1 MIYTNIINIFVINVL
16 QIIIKVSNTTIEQ
29 KKEKK
34 LKKRK
39 KLKNVEEVSK
49 NRCVEWIGKRS
60 RREIGRAIDFFPLTG
75 NKPPSQTVAPLC
87 FEASVNLAGFLA
99 AAVIRNLARI
109 NRSYKSLFPLSIRAS
124 VGRGSSLRK
133 HGRTG
138 AGNVSL
144 FRNRRSGSKRAI
156 TLLLRARKLAG
167 DERTSGGRPIYIYIY
182 DDVCYQK

>member
-1 MIYTNIINIFVINVL
+1 M
-16 QIIIKVSNTTIEQ
+16 SNTTIEQ

-109 NRSYKSLFPLSIRAS
+109 NRSYKSLFLSRFERAWGVVRRWGNTVERAQEMFPS
-124 VGRGSSLRK
+124 SGIGGADRNVRLLCCFVRGNWPVTK
-133 HGRTG
+133 EPVVDGQ
-138 AGNVSL
+138 
-144 FRNRRSGSKRAI
+144 F
-156 TLLLRARKLAG
+156 
-167 DERTSGGRPIYIYIY
+167 IYIYIY

>member
-109 NRSYKSLFPLSIRAS
+109 NRSYKSLFLSRFERAWG
-124 VGRGSSLRK
+124 V
-133 HGRTG
+133 
-138 AGNVSL
+138 V
-144 FRNRRSGSKRAI
+144 RR
-156 TLLLRARKLAG
+156 
-167 DERTSGGRPIYIYIY
+167 
-182 DDVCYQK
+182 